1 MSVIQSE
8 LPANFLGAKPGVQY
22 ELTNGQVWAQAEDVR
37 RFSYAYRPVVRIWV
51 ENGEHVMHVCGADQK
66 IRVLRIK

>member
-8 LPANFLGAKPGVQY
+8 LPGNFLGAKPGAQY
-22 ELTNGQVWAQAEDVR
+22 ELTNGQVWAQAENVR
-37 RFSYAYRPVVRIWV
+37 RVSYAHRPVVRIWA
-51 ENGEHVMHVCGADQK
+51 ENGEHVMHVSGADQT